1 LIVHYQFWYASAVTA
16 ITPGPASL
24 RVDAARN
31 VERIVDAA
39 QVVFSA
45 SGRGA
50 SMDDVAAAA
59 GVGVATVYR
68 RFPTKRDLLRAV
80 LERRWDELIDSG
92 LRIAEQ
98 EADPR
103 EALRLALESAVLFM
117 TSDPVMVSA
126 AADLGLMTM
135 DLARRFCD
143 PVAEI
148 LRRGQR
154 DGSFRTDLV
163 QDDIPRLVLMLFGT
177 LPSFPPGS
185 DGWRRYLDLMLDSLA
200 AEATELA
207 PPTPVHDH
215 HPVPATWSVR

>member
-1 LIVHYQFWYASAVTA
+1 
-16 ITPGPASL
+16 
-24 RVDAARN
+24 
-31 VERIVDAA
+31 
-39 QVVFSA
+39 
-45 SGRGA
+45 
-50 SMDDVAAAA
+50 MDDVAAAA
-59 GVGVATVYR
+59 GVGIATVYR
-68 RFPTKRDLLRAV
+68 RFPTKRHLLRTV

-92 LRIAEQ
+92 LRRAEQ

-143 PVAEI
+143 PVGEI
-148 LRRGQR
+148 LRSGQR

-163 QDDIPRLVLMLFGT
+163 EDDIPRLVLMLFGT
-177 LPSFPPGS
+177 LPSFAPDS
-185 DGWRRYLDLMLDSLA
+185 DGWRRYLDLMLDSLT
-200 AEATELA
+200 AEGSELS